1 MKAHHQLF
9 GLYTPADSWVHRLAS
24 GWKFAILTFTTLPA
38 VLFRDPWLSLGLVAV
53 AVGLLAASRIPLRRS
68 LGVRPLFWVVTLMIV
83 AYPLVFGRSVDALIT
98 GANIIGAFYLGRVI
112 TMTTPAMDLVDTLV
126 TLARPLDW
134 IGLSAERFG
143 LAVMVMLRSVPYLVD
158 SFTRVGESARAR
170 GIERN
175 LFARVTPVVVDAVA
189 YATRTGEA
197 MIALGLGDDPRDPAR
212 PRSRLTP

>member
-9 GLYTPADSWVHRLAS
+9 GLYTPTGSAVHRLPA
-24 GWKFAILTFTTLPA
+24 GWKFAILTLTTLPA
-38 VLFRDPWLSLGLVAV
+38 VLLRDPWLSLGLVAV

-83 AYPLVFGRSVDALIT
+83 AYPLLFGRPVDALVT
-98 GANIIGAFYLGRVI
+98 GANIVGAFYLGRVI

-126 TLARPLDW
+126 TLACPLDW
-134 IGLSAERFG
+134 VGLSAEKFG

-158 SFTRVGESARAR
+158 SFSRVGESARAR

-189 YATRTGEA
+189 YATKTGEA
-197 MIALGLGDDPRDPAR
+197 MVARGLGDDRDQATK
-212 PRSRLTP
+212 LTP